1 MSALAKKT
9 SRQYL
14 QEMEVNIIKE
24 TFVKNYDGTTFE
36 LINGTSNIYAMG
48 DIALMETP
56 KYPKGHPQ
64 LANVAINQ
72 AKNLAK
78 NLKNILNNTP
88 TKDFGN
94 TNLDSMAT
102 IGRNK
107 AVVDLPFYNFKGYF
121 AWLIWMFLH
130 LMLIPS
136 VRNKLIII
144 INWVWAYFTKDTSLR
159 LILNQPKKKD

>member
-1 MSALAKKT
+1 MKQGNRIA
-9 SRQYL
+9 
-14 QEMEVNIIKE
+14 VNRNNLVAE
-24 TFVKNYDGTTFE
+24 TH
-36 LINGTSNIYAMG
+36 NIYAIG

-78 NLKNILNNTP
+78 NLKRQTNNTP
-88 TKDFGN
+88 QKEFEYTDLG
-94 TNLDSMAT
+94 SMAT

-121 AWLIWMFLH
+121 AWLVWMFLH
-130 LMLIPS
+130 LMLILS
-136 VRNKLIII
+136 VRNKIII
-144 INWVWAYFTKDTSLR
+144 FINWVWAYFTKNTSLR
-159 LILNQPKKKD
+159 LILKQK